1 MKKPVV
7 IVTELE
13 YRKGEA
19 VFASASDLEIVPGP
33 SAEEPLARLIRE
45 KKAFAVVLGVEKYG
59 GPLYESL
66 PAYGVIA
73 RFGVGYDGIDPV
85 QAKEHALFV
94 INTPGVLE
102 GAVAEQTLFLA
113 GALLRNIAL
122 LDKKMRAGTWTTH
135 LGTELKGK
143 IWAVIGLGAIGK
155 QVSRIASF
163 GFGARV
169 FGCDTRLSDLKDL
182 KKMCGIESASKD
194 YFEIASA
201 ADMLSLHIPANRKTH
216 HYLNS
221 DRLRVLKSSAILI
234 NTARGSLV
242 DEDAL
247 YDALAGGKLAGAA
260 LDVYQSEPYRPVH
273 PNKDLRTLPNVVLT
287 PHTSS
292 STAEACKRV
301 AERVLQNIRY
311 ARTKEYQKMDLVF

>member
-19 VFASASDLEIVPGP
+19 VFVSASDLEIIPGP
-33 SAEEPLARLIRE
+33 SSEEPLARVIRE
-45 KKAFAVVLGVEKYG
+45 KDAFAVVLGVEKYG
-59 GPLYESL
+59 GPLYASL
-66 PAYGVIA
+66 PAHGVIA

-85 QAKEHALFV
+85 RAKEHALFV

-113 GALLRNIAL
+113 GVLLRNIAV
-122 LDKKMRAGTWTTH
+122 LDKNMRAGTWTPQ

-155 QVSRIASF
+155 QVGKIASF

-169 FGCDTRLSDLKDL
+169 FGCDTQLPAPKELE
-182 KKMCGIESASKD
+182 KKYGIEKISTD
-194 YFEIASA
+194 YFEIASS
-201 ADMLSLHIPANRKTH
+201 ADILSLHIPANKETH
-216 HYLNS
+216 HYLNF
-221 DRLRVLKSSAILI
+221 DRLRVLKPSAILI

-242 DEDAL
+242 DEAAL
-247 YDALAGGKLAGAA
+247 YDALCGGKLTGAA
-260 LDVYQSEPYRPVH
+260 LDVYQNEPYRPVH
-273 PNKDLRTLPNVVLT
+273 PNKDLRELANVVLT

-292 STAEACKRV
+292 STREACERV

-311 ARTKEYQKMDLVF
+311 ARTKEVQKMDLVF

>member
-7 IVTELE
+7 VVTELE
-13 YRKGEA
+13 YRKGQE
-19 VFASASDLEIVPGP
+19 VFTSPSDLEIIPGP

-59 GPLYESL
+59 GPLYTSL
-66 PAYGVIA
+66 PAQGVIA
-73 RFGVGYDGIDPV
+73 RFGVGYDGIDRV
-85 QAKEHALFV
+85 KAKEHALSV

-113 GALLRNIAL
+113 GALLRNIAV
-122 LDKKMRAGTWTTH
+122 LDKEMRAGKWTPK

-155 QVSRIASF
+155 QVSRIAAL
-163 GFGARV
+163 GFGVRV
-169 FGCDTRLSDLKDL
+169 FGCDTQLPDL
-182 KKMCGIESASKD
+182 KKLERSCGIERASED

-201 ADMLSLHIPANRKTH
+201 ADVLSLHIPANKETH
-216 HYLNS
+216 HYLNA
-221 DRLRVLKSSAILI
+221 DRLRALKSSAILI

-247 YDALAGGKLAGAA
+247 YDVLAGGKLAGAA
-260 LDVYQSEPYRPVH
+260 LDVYENEPYRPVH
-273 PNKDLRTLPNVVLT
+273 PNIDLRTLPNVVLM

-292 STAEACKRV
+292 STVEACKRV
-301 AERVLQNIRY
+301 AERALQNIRY
-311 ARTKEYQKMDLVF
+311 ALAKEPQKMDLVF

>member
-1 MKKPVV
+1 
-7 IVTELE
+7 
-13 YRKGEA
+13 KGET
-19 VFASASDLEIVPGP
+19 VFTSASDLEILPGP
-33 SAEEPLARLIRE
+33 SAEAPLAGLIRE

-59 GPLYESL
+59 GPLYASL
-66 PAYGVIA
+66 PAHGVIA
-73 RFGVGYDGIDPV
+73 RFGVGYDGVDRV
-85 QAKEHALFV
+85 KAKEHALFV
-94 INTPGVLE
+94 INTPGALE

-113 GALLRNIAL
+113 GALLRNIAV
-122 LDKKMRAGTWTTH
+122 LDKEMRAGTWAPR

-169 FGCDTRLSDLKDL
+169 FGCDTRLPDLKEL
-182 KKMCGIESASKD
+182 EKSCGIERASKD
-194 YFEIASA
+194 YVEIASE
-201 ADMLSLHIPANRKTH
+201 ADILSLHIPANKETH
-216 HYLNS
+216 HYLNF
-221 DRLRVLKSSAILI
+221 DRLRALKSSAILI

-242 DEDAL
+242 DEEAL
-247 YDALAGGKLAGAA
+247 YDALAKGELTGAA
-260 LDVYQSEPYRPVH
+260 LDVYQNEPYRPVH

-292 STAEACKRV
+292 STTEACKRM

-311 ARTKEYQKMDLVF
+311 ALAKDYQKMDLVF